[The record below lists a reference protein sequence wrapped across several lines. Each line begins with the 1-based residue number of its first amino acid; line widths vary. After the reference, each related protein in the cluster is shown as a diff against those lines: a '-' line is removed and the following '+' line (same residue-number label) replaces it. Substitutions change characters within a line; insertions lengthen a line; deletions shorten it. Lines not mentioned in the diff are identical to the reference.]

1 MSPIEVPGRPRV
13 VWVRPVSESFPEA
26 LHDGAMPLDLA
37 GARTQHAAY
46 VAALADT
53 GAQVVEVAGDDA
65 HPDAVFIEDT
75 VVMLGETAVCTR
87 PGAPCR
93 RGEVAA
99 VAQALAP
106 WCRVVELGGV
116 GATLDGGDVLR
127 AGEHVL
133 VGRSSRSNEAG
144 IAALSRHAG
153 EAGLHV
159 HAVSVRRG
167 LHLKSAVCLAAAGL
181 AVVDAA
187 AVDPEAIEAVGIEV
201 IEVEEPMGA
210 NVLWLGDRTLVSA
223 AAPHTASVLRA
234 RGLRVETVA
243 YDALH
248 AADGGLTCCSVRLAH
263 PGSWCT

>member
-1 MSPIEVPGRPRV
+1 MSPIGVPGRPRV
-13 VWVRPVSESFPEA
+13 VWVRPVSESFPDA
-26 LHDGAMPLDLA
+26 LQDGAVDLDLEA
-37 GARTQHAAY
+37 ARIQHAAY

-75 VVMLGETAVCTR
+75 VVLLGRTAVCTR
-87 PGAPCR
+87 PGAPSR

-106 WCRVVELGGV
+106 WCHVVELGGAA
-116 GATLDGGDVLR
+116 ATLDGGDVLR
-127 AGEHVL
+127 AGRHLL
-133 VGRSSRSNEAG
+133 VGCSSRSNEAG
-144 IAALSRHAG
+144 VLALTQHAG
-153 EAGLHV
+153 AAGLDV
-159 HAVSVRRG
+159 HPVPVRRG
-167 LHLKSAVCLAAAGL
+167 LHLKSAVSLAAEGL
-181 AVVDAA
+181 ALVDAD

-201 IEVEEPMGA
+201 IEVDEAMGA

-223 AAPHTASVLRA
+223 AAPRTAEVLRA
-234 RGLRVETVA
+234 RGLRVETVV